1 MNFRIAL
8 LSAVFLAG
16 AVCGEVSAQ
25 SPAAYDTPAV
35 YDGVSSTSQYL
46 TGHDGV
52 RIAVSVYR
60 PTREGQEA
68 SEPLPVIVTQMRSQM
83 DSPRSTELMRYFT
96 DRGYVWVAQDRRGTG
111 ASFGRQTGFVNPN
124 DVLDAKS
131 VIDWAGAQ
139 SFSSGKVVTL
149 GCSNQGVWQYGVAAL
164 DPEPLV
170 AIAPACAS
178 PQFFDD
184 AVIMNGV
191 PIFPL
196 AETHFDGDCAPAS
209 AGPDGAPR
217 PRSSGTPTSTRP
229 VDEDVDG
236 ALLREAQAGQ
246 ACNAPMLGQFWR
258 SMARDGR
265 NTFDDYQPAL
275 QDSAITH
282 NEAIRRS
289 GIAVLSL
296 GGWYD
301 AALSGQMAAQAYWGG
316 RVIIGPWGHGN
327 GPVPGMDV
335 PNGTMD
341 LNAETLRWFDFH
353 AKGVANGADQPG
365 VLYYTVNAPEGREW
379 RQAERWSWGGDRN
392 ATLYFGDDALTSAA
406 PAEDAAPI
414 IYQGRDVPWFD
425 GTYAPLRHGWD
436 GDMSAADAQSLSQ
449 TGPVLGQDTEVTGT
463 PVARLWISA
472 DTPDVNIYAVL
483 EDVSPDGRSTYVTDG
498 RLRASWRALHPSP
511 WGVAGHHWHRGN
523 AADLQALTPDEPAQL
538 VFDLYPV
545 SYVFKAGHRI
555 RISLVTSIGQAY
567 QDPPLN
573 VGRTP
578 TLTLYRGGDRASLV
592 EVPIV
597 D

>member
-8 LSAVFLAG
+8 LSAVCLAG
-16 AVCGEVSAQ
+16 ALCGDALAQ
-25 SPAAYDTPAV
+25 RPPAYDTPAV
-35 YDGVSSTSQYL
+35 YDGVTSSSQYL

-52 RIAVSVYR
+52 RIAISVYR
-60 PTREGQEA
+60 PTRGGLTA

-96 DRGYVWVAQDRRGTG
+96 DRGYVWVTQDRRGTG
-111 ASFGRQTGFVNPN
+111 ASFGRQTGFVNAN
-124 DVLDAKS
+124 DVQDAKS

-139 SFSSGKVVTL
+139 AFSSGKVVTL

-164 DPEPLV
+164 DPERLV

-184 AVIMNGV
+184 AVVMNGI
-191 PIFPL
+191 PMFPL
-196 AETHFDGDCAPAS
+196 GETHFDGACAPLPT
-209 AGPDGAPR
+209 GPEGAPP

-229 VDEDVDG
+229 VDTDADG

-246 ACNAPMLGQFWR
+246 TCNAPMLGQFWR

-275 QDSAITH
+275 QDSAVTH

-301 AALSGQMAAQAYWGG
+301 AALSGQLAAQAYWGG
-316 RVIIGPWGHGN
+316 RVIIGPWAHGN
-327 GPVPGMDV
+327 GPLQGFDLPEAE
-335 PNGTMD
+335 MD

-353 AKGVANGADQPG
+353 AKGIRNGADQPG
-365 VLYYTVNAPEGREW
+365 ILYYTVNAPVGREW
-379 RQAERWSWGGDRN
+379 RTAGRWSWVGDR
-392 ATLYFGDDALTSAA
+392 TETYYFGDGGLTSAE
-406 PAEDAAPI
+406 PAADAEPI
-414 IYQGRDVPWFD
+414 VYQGRDVPLFD
-425 GTYAPLRHGWD
+425 GTYAPLRHVWN
-436 GDMSAADAQSLSQ
+436 GDMNPADTQSLSQ

-463 PVARLWISA
+463 PVAKLWISA
-472 DTPDVNIYAVL
+472 DTPDVNVFAVI
-483 EDVSPDGRSTYVTDG
+483 EDVSKDGRSTYVTDG

-511 WGVAGHHWHRGN
+511 WGVADHHWHRGN
-523 AADLQALTPDEPAQL
+523 AADLRALTSGEPARL
-538 VFDLYPV
+538 VFDFYPV
-545 SYVFKAGHRI
+545 SYVFRAGHRI
-555 RISLVTSIGQAY
+555 RVSVVTSLGQDY
-567 QDPPLN
+567 QEPPLN
-573 VGRTP
+573 EGRTP
-578 TLTLYRGGDRASLV
+578 TLILYRGGDRASLV

-597 D
+597 Q